1 MSRTGKQPIKILTG
15 TTVTINGDFIIVNG
29 PKGELKQKLVK
40 VLQYNITDGEIKV
53 KPVAT
58 NAQSN
63 AMWGLHRTLIQNMVD
78 GVNTGFEKKLEVNGV
93 GYKVSIS
100 GDRIILNVGYSHPV
114 EYKLPRTVSASVE
127 ANVIKLSSIDKQL
140 VGETAAQIRRIR
152 KPEPY
157 KGKGIKYVDEV
168 IRRKE
173 GKTSAK

>member
-1 MSRTGKQPIKILTG
+1 MSRTGKKPIEILAG
-15 TTVTINGDFIIVNG
+15 TTVAINGDFMVVKG

-40 VLQYNITDGEIKV
+40 ELQYNIIDGEIKIE
-53 KPVAT
+53 PVVI
-58 NAQSN
+58 NAQSS
-63 AMWGLHRTLIQNMVD
+63 AMWGLYRTLIQNMVD

-93 GYKVSIS
+93 GYKVSVS
-100 GDRIILNVGYSHPV
+100 GDKIILNVGYSHPV
-114 EYKLPRTVSASVE
+114 EYKLPQTVSASVE

-157 KGKGIKYVDEV
+157 KGKGIKYGDEV